1 MIDLK
6 GADLGLLVSLD
17 ALIEEA
23 NVTKAAERLNISQ
36 PALSA
41 QLARLRDLFDD
52 PLLVSA
58 KGGRGM
64 VPTPR
69 ALELKLPLHLALKDL
84 EAVVKRPP
92 AFDPLSA
99 DRTFSIAG
107 SDYMT
112 AVLGVG
118 LIARA
123 QKLAGPSVRISFR
136 TPNPDLIAVQLERGQ
151 LDLLV
156 GDERGVPHG
165 MTIQRLY
172 GDHHV
177 VAQRKGHPRG
187 TKPLDLDTYCGLS
200 HILVSNSGLGS
211 FRGHIDEQLEKLDRR
226 RNVVYSVQQ
235 FILVPMLLQTTN
247 CVAALPSRLLELFT
261 GELDTFALP
270 FVPWGFTVTAAWH
283 PRFDADPAHIWLRDQ
298 ISAVAGASPPRRKGP
313 EEKSPVA

>member
-92 AFDPLSA
+92 TFDPLSA

-107 SDYMT
+107 SDAMT

-118 LIARA
+118 LILRA
-123 QKLAGPSVRISFR
+123 QKLVGPGVRISFR

-151 LDLLV
+151 LDLLI
-156 GDERGVPHG
+156 GDQRNVPPG
-165 MTIQRLY
+165 LTSQRLY
-172 GDHHV
+172 DEHHV
-177 VAQRKGHPRG
+177 MAQRKGHPRG
-187 TKPLDLDTYCGLS
+187 TNALDLDSYCTLS
-200 HILVSNSGLGS
+200 HILVSNSGIGS
-211 FRGHIDEQLEKLDRR
+211 FRGDIDEQLEKIGRR
-226 RNVVYSVQQ
+226 RNV
-235 FILVPMLLQTTN
+235 
-247 CVAALPSRLLELFT
+247 
-261 GELDTFALP
+261 
-270 FVPWGFTVTAAWH
+270 
-283 PRFDADPAHIWLRDQ
+283 
-298 ISAVAGASPPRRKGP
+298 
-313 EEKSPVA
+313 